1 MKASFCCLY
10 LNSTRLYYSDSNMV
24 APCFDSANKKMT
36 SKPRKTTNVTKKLLK
51 NSRRWSLMHVM
62 ILHQSVV
69 GAHQWQ
75 KPRWQTSC
83 QTFVLAA
90 GTMTQRL
97 CALLTNFF
105 MDWTSSTVCTPHL
118 LIRFNRRLSW
128 YTGSDVTN
136 HDSDVKPT
144 RTGSKHFCWQGID
157 RKVSALEQITRIS
170 ANVSGRTLHWVAKE
184 VLCNCKK
191 MTAIVTASN
200 SPYKDGNFP

>member
-1 MKASFCCLY
+1 
-10 LNSTRLYYSDSNMV
+10 
-24 APCFDSANKKMT
+24 
-36 SKPRKTTNVTKKLLK
+36 
-51 NSRRWSLMHVM
+51 
-62 ILHQSVV
+62 
-69 GAHQWQ
+69 
-75 KPRWQTSC
+75 
-83 QTFVLAA
+83 
-90 GTMTQRL
+90 
-97 CALLTNFF
+97 